1 MRTALFVLLAG
12 CVSYTESHGVTAKE
26 YRGTVDLV
34 FTNASPERVCG
45 LYLSD
50 DKAPEYGDNWLPTGG
65 VATGKSVAFRVKP
78 GTYKA
83 RWASCKDAH
92 DAPTVTYAACRVNE
106 TALDIEVPTQL
117 FAFVSDG
124 VPPTRRAT
132 PRRDMQLIR
141 FGGLGVQITAEK

>member
-1 MRTALFVLLAG
+1 MRTTLFVLLAG

-26 YRGTVDLV
+26 YRGTVAMV
-34 FTNASPERVCG
+34 FTNATPEKVCG

-50 DKAPEYGDNWLPTGG
+50 DKAPEYGDNWLPVAGL
-65 VATGKSVAFRVKP
+65 ATGKSVEFQVKP

-92 DAPTVTYAACRVNE
+92 DAPTVAYSACLVDE
-106 TALDIEVPTQL
+106 TAIDIEVPTQL

-124 VPPTRRAT
+124 TPPTKRAT
-132 PRRDMQLIR
+132 PRRDMQLVR
-141 FGGLGVQITAEK
+141 FGGLGTQITASE